1 MRTRV
6 CVCGSLKIFSFIFF
20 LLLFLIVPNFMTMFS
35 VYLYVSVLFHFL
47 AAEHFTQQWAVHVPG
62 GKRNADAVALDHGF
76 RNLGQVR

>member
-1 MRTRV
+1 
-6 CVCGSLKIFSFIFF
+6 
-20 LLLFLIVPNFMTMFS
+20 MTMFS